1 MLIQSPARQPAPPA
15 RRYEARSLKL
25 EHRRGDLT
33 GGGVGNRGRGAFEY
47 EQSCTGNITRKRF
60 AVADREER
68 VTATVHHE
76 RRDRKLGQALAPARL
91 AVELREHHA

>member
-1 MLIQSPARQPAPPA
+1 MV
-15 RRYEARSLKL
+15 SLGQGRTFNYHAELGRNQEVAYLSAANLRLSSQVELEL

-33 GGGVGNRGRGAFEY
+33 GGDVGNRGRGAFEY

-68 VTATVHHE
+68 VGH
-76 RRDRKLGQALAPARL
+76 APQ
-91 AVELREHHA
+91 